1 MHLAELTCLDVDFS
15 DLKFALQL
23 ADQSAAMFGACCFNE
38 GDVKLT
44 MGTGSF
50 LNINTGKTP
59 MGSTLGN

>member
-1 MHLAELTCLDVDFS
+1 MIDF
-15 DLKFALQL
+15 QL

-59 MGSTLGN
+59 MGTTLGNSHFCKLYPEL